1 MASAIGE
8 GRARQRRRIFLVAA
22 AALAIGA
29 GAATLAVR
37 PFASKP
43 AIDRPVAAPPA
54 AWPPRGDLAADTNV
68 LPAVIRTWNVGYQQ
82 IRVLYAG
89 RNFAGKGSEPVV
101 VVAAAQDSHGQK
113 RIGWFTASGTA
124 FNATTPLIRRA
135 ETAEPEETGVY
146 DLGVVVNLSD
156 AWVAFDLAAP
166 GWTVLV
172 PSVPG
177 PDLPYGVNDPVGEF
191 VQRIISGP
199 RTRVT
204 ITRDGQVVAQHDLG

>member
-1 MASAIGE
+1 MLG
-8 GRARQRRRIFLVAA
+8 
-22 AALAIGA
+22 
-29 GAATLAVR
+29 VR
-37 PFASKP
+37 PFAPKP
-43 AIDRPVAAPPA
+43 AIDSPVAAPPA

-68 LPAVIRTWNVGYQQ
+68 LPAVIRTWNVGYQS

-89 RNFAGKGSEPVV
+89 RNFAGKGPEPVV

-124 FNATTPLIRRA
+124 FNTTTPLIRRA

-166 GWTVLV
+166 GCTVLV

-191 VQRIISGP
+191 VQRFISGP
-199 RTRVT
+199 QTWVT
-204 ITRDGQVVAQHDLG
+204 IMRDERIVAQHDLG